1 MPRIASDPAL
11 DIEPDFTSATFEG
24 IRNRIIGNTQL
35 THDEAANEL
44 ATGWQ
49 QDRDIRLAAWTLQ
62 VNEETRLAAEA
73 AQAERELL
81 EQERVLLEQEAEKE
95 RRETEKKKPKI
106 NDFQAGAS
114 VGDTLTHRPSQYAI
128 HKLKSFE
135 YVELWYFSPDGCR
148 EAADEAKSAADSTFG
163 FTKVDDFIAL
173 KPVAAFKPSRKVIQ
187 DHSLEWRQFDMAK
200 NSFLLYM
207 NKLKW
212 PEKHQRAITMF
223 FMNVVSHPQRS
234 EPFGERALLLYAA
247 RVRRDW
253 HDTLALD
260 NAFDISVFNTTLL
273 KNLAEE
279 VWNKLRLESLTEF
292 QLAMSSQG
300 NGRESHTSSHR
311 NQARSSTRPTRSRS
325 RSPARNSSGRLPPRS
340 SSPNRQRPRQDP
352 KRPSQDKHPFQG
364 GAASSGHHA
373 CALCLGRFAHNIHKC
388 KSDLLWDNKTPTSC
402 RRSAEGRLV
411 NAQGLQLC
419 YDWQRPNGCASTS
432 KDHIHECSGCGNTD
446 HGAQKCPRGQEV

>member
-1 MPRIASDPAL
+1 MPRIVSDPAL

-44 ATGWQ
+44 AMGWQ
-49 QDRDIRLAAWTLQ
+49 QDRDIRVAAWTLQ

-81 EQERVLLEQEAEKE
+81 DQERALLEQEAEKE

-148 EAADEAKSAADSTFG
+148 EAADEAKSAADGTFG

-173 KPVAAFKPSRKVIQ
+173 KAVAAFKPSRKVIQ

-223 FMNVVSHPQRS
+223 FMNVVSHPHRS

-260 NAFDISVFNTTLL
+260 NAFDISVFNTNLL

-279 VWNKLRLESLTEF
+279 VWNKVRLESLTEVR
-292 QLAMSSQG
+292 SP
-300 NGRESHTSSHR
+300 HTSERETTTDYPFPCSLPIP
-311 NQARSSTRPTRSRS
+311 PTHSRS
-325 RSPARNSSGRLPPRS
+325 
-340 SSPNRQRPRQDP
+340 
-352 KRPSQDKHPFQG
+352 
-364 GAASSGHHA
+364 
-373 CALCLGRFAHNIHKC
+373 
-388 KSDLLWDNKTPTSC
+388 
-402 RRSAEGRLV
+402 
-411 NAQGLQLC
+411 
-419 YDWQRPNGCASTS
+419 
-432 KDHIHECSGCGNTD
+432 
-446 HGAQKCPRGQEV
+446 